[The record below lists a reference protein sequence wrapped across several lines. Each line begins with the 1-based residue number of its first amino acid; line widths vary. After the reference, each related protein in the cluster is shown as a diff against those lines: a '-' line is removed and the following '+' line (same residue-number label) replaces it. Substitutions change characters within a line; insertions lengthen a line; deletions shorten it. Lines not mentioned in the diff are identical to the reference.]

1 MGILKYLMQPNLIF
15 RYEVICKY
23 CGQSRTTNTSLQE
36 AIRRLQDSNSGCGR
50 NCHEPIIVR
59 Q

>member
-1 MGILKYLMQPNLIF
+1 MGILKYLMQPNLIY

-23 CGQSRTTNTSLQE
+23 CGAHKSDHNLQE
-36 AIRRLQDSNSGCGR
+36 AIRRLQDNECGCGR